1 MNQPLNEALNE
12 SLSESLSELVELQ
25 AHVRTGHRRLDG
37 LWQDRPMLWQ
47 SLGWSRA
54 HLRLWLRSLPG
65 ICIEQGET
73 DNPSYT
79 LAADAAHA
87 GKRQDLGELI
97 ARVVDALGRPM
108 PLGQLRTRLPPGTLA
123 TEAMMRAAIQTHPKL
138 ALTGPLVR
146 WVK

>member
-1 MNQPLNEALNE
+1 MNPPLNEILNE
-12 SLSESLSELVELQ
+12 SLSDLIALQ
-25 AHVRTGHRRLDG
+25 VHLRAGHRHLDG

-47 SLGWSRA
+47 SLGWNRA
-54 HLRLWLRSLPG
+54 QLRLWLRSLPG
-65 ICIEQGET
+65 ICIEQGDT

-87 GKRQDLGELI
+87 GKREDLGELI
-97 ARVVDALGRPM
+97 ARVVDALGKPV

-146 WVK
+146 WVQ